1 MLFPIACDWR
11 INTGHRAQMERRAR
25 QGKGAEGARNREP
38 KEKRNRDERTMT
50 RVFAAVKG
58 TCLGNHVTEHSL
70 RSWPPRRSRRSDLR
84 GVEHSL
90 DRETKCSN
98 PREGSAMSSTTV
110 GRLAESTHLSHVT

>member
-25 QGKGAEGARNREP
+25 QGKGAEGARNGEP

-58 TCLGNHVTEHSL
+58 NVF
-70 RSWPPRRSRRSDLR
+70 RKPRDCRA
-84 GVEHSL
+84 
-90 DRETKCSN
+90 K
-98 PREGSAMSSTTV
+98 
-110 GRLAESTHLSHVT
+110 